1 MTFRLRQKVS
11 MNHRRGLLNPNLTR
25 SSATSITCLSCFCP
39 VSTSH
44 ADQSVSCCQ
53 TLQSAVILSEFGLN
67 QEIGPST
74 TNVLSVQGEPGVP
87 GPKVR
92 SCLYA
97 RQSY

>member
-1 MTFRLRQKVS
+1 MIERNVLPSNVCHVDQTC
-11 MNHRRGLLNPNLTR
+11 R
-25 SSATSITCLSCFCP
+25 SRLSCFSHVC
-39 VSTSH
+39 TSH
-44 ADQSVSCCQ
+44 ADQSVSCCR

-67 QEIGPST
+67 QELGPST

-92 SCLYA
+92 SCLYGKLWNA